1 MSDITLDTVTEA
13 QASPQTRAIYEDIK
27 STMGVALV
35 NLVWRHLAIKP
46 TVLRWSWDTLK
57 PHYAQHAI
65 PEAAWSLRCSVKP
78 PVLGP
83 LSSQELAHVTR
94 EAGNV
99 AVLDAVLHTY
109 ERGNAQNLV
118 AMCFLQRCI
127 EGAPGRSQPA
137 AMKPQTAHNV
147 EANDRVDQAAI
158 PALPATDTL
167 TADLQQIISEMT
179 AIWVPPEYRGIT
191 PSVFRHI
198 ALWPDTLTLYQER
211 LCELLKPGKDA
222 LDKPTQDTIALANAH
237 AAALP
242 QQNNIS
248 AKLTPAETLWLR
260 QTLDLFIN
268 GMIARGVII
277 VPAMRA
283 ILSPHR

>member
-1 MSDITLDTVTEA
+1 MNDSSLDTVTEA
-13 QASPQTRAIYEDIK
+13 QAPPQTRAIYEDIK
-27 STMGVALV
+27 STLGVALV

-46 TVLRWSWDTLK
+46 SVLRWSWNTLK

-78 PVLGP
+78 PLLNP
-83 LSSQELAHVTR
+83 LSPQELAHITR

-127 EGAPGRSQPA
+127 DETPRPHPA
-137 AMKPQTAHNV
+137 AMEPQTACNV
-147 EANDRVDQAAI
+147 EATDRVDQTAI

-167 TADLQQIISEMT
+167 SADLQRRISEMT
-179 AIWVPPEYRGIT
+179 AIWVTPEYRGIT

-198 ALWPDTLTLYQER
+198 ALWPDTLVLYQER
-211 LCELLKPGKDA
+211 VCDLLKQGKGA
-222 LDKPTQDTIALANAH
+222 LDKPTHDTIALADAL
-237 AAALP
+237 AAVLP
-242 QQNNIS
+242 HQNNVS
-248 AKLTPAETLWLR
+248 EMLTQAEIQWLR
-260 QTLDLFIN
+260 QTLDLFIK